1 VGGGKVFFT
10 PLTYGTSSY
19 TPQVTGDGFQLY
31 QNQGQAYTFNLNLEA
46 GQYNGISGSQ
56 FTMGLVTNGTG
67 GTTFGGNNYFALISG
82 SLSQSLNMGTQLKG
96 GDQLVNSAGGLE
108 IVYTYSNAGFANKV
122 YIDKGLYVSGS
133 GGATGLTINA
143 TGGNALIA
151 TGSVKITGSLEVNG
165 SQITSLAA
173 GAFYSSQ
180 TQSGSSAV
188 SQSMTFN
195 NTTINENVNVN
206 SNTQLTVTNSGTY
219 NIQFSAQLLADTG
232 ADTIYIW
239 LKKNGSNVSNSAT
252 KLVLAN
258 NESNVAAWNFV
269 ENAGA
274 GNYFELCWQSANGDA
289 VLLAENSSGNV
300 PAIPSVI
307 ATVTQVN

>member
-1 VGGGKVFFT
+1 MKIFEVAGPVNEIDYRRILEGLNEFAPGNGSGASGRWYT
-10 PLTYGTSSY
+10 DDQLTDI
-19 TPQVTGDGFQLY
+19 VGDGWYNDLDVSGDIPKQQMIQEAQAWLYDQGYSVHVLNCKVNDDDMEWFIEGSFQ
-31 QNQGQAYTFNLNLEA
+31 
-46 GQYNGISGSQ
+46 
-56 FTMGLVTNGTG
+56 
-67 GTTFGGNNYFALISG
+67 
-82 SLSQSLNMGTQLKG
+82 
-96 GDQLVNSAGGLE
+96 NS
-108 IVYTYSNAGFANKV
+108 GFAKKV
-122 YIDKGLYVSGS
+122 YIDQGLYLSGS

-151 TGSVKITGSLEVNG
+151 TGSVIITGSLSVNG
-165 SQITSLAA
+165 NNITSLAA

-195 NTTINENVNVN
+195 NTSINENVNVN

-269 ENAGA
+269 ENANA
-274 GNYFELCWQSANGDA
+274 NDYFELCWQSANGDA